1 MDDFLHGK
9 GGVSHHGNYRE
20 CIGHDY
26 AAERQQ
32 V

>member
-9 GGVSHHGNYRE
+9 GGVSYGNYRE